1 MEAAKA
7 RIDELVKEDQFSGA
21 VLVTKNGKPILSGAY
36 GLADRE
42 KKIPNSL
49 NTKFRIGSMNK
60 MFTAGSVF
68 QLVAGGKSK
77 LSEPFRKNKGGYTKK
92 NAGENTLR
100 KFFTP
105 TRGNRGSFWA

>member
-1 MEAAKA
+1 MSVPRPADFAIGRLSEPKAMEAAKA

-21 VLVTKNGKPILSGAY
+21 VLVTKNGKPILSEAH

-60 MFTAGSVF
+60 MFTAALIF
-68 QLVAGGKSK
+68 L
-77 LSEPFRKNKGGYTKK
+77 LSPG
-92 NAGENTLR
+92 GENKIKGT
-100 KFFTP
+100 
-105 TRGNRGSFWA
+105 FWE